1 MKNKLETV
9 QNVGLPTH
17 ELVYR
22 QLRELILFGE
32 IAPGQAVT
40 IQGITDRLAAGMTP
54 VREAIRRLISEG
66 ALQFQGNRRVI
77 VPILTSENLQE
88 LVFARQAIEP
98 QLIILATRNATLDDF
113 DALVSIDSG
122 LDQAIQIGDLG
133 AYLRHN
139 YTFHQMLYGTANA
152 PILAAIADGLW
163 LRFGPSLRVVCGRV
177 GTQSLVDQHKE
188 TLTAMRAGDA
198 ERAARAIREDVM
210 QGMEQIRQVM
220 PVSHR

>member
-139 YTFHQMLYGTANA
+139 YTFHQMLYGIANA

-210 QGMEQIRQVM
+210 QGMEQIRQAM

>member
-139 YTFHQMLYGTANA
+139 YTFHQMLYGIANA

>member
-66 ALQFQGNRRVI
+66 ALQFQGNRREI

-133 AYLRHN
+133 AYLA
-139 YTFHQMLYGTANA
+139 MA
-152 PILAAIADGLW
+152 
-163 LRFGPSLRVVCGRV
+163 LR
-177 GTQSLVDQHKE
+177 
-188 TLTAMRAGDA
+188 
-198 ERAARAIREDVM
+198 
-210 QGMEQIRQVM
+210 
-220 PVSHR
+220 

>member
-88 LVFARQAIEP
+88 LVFARHAIEP

-122 LDQAIQIGDLG
+122 LDQSIQIGDLG
-133 AYLRHN
+133 AYLA
-139 YTFHQMLYGTANA
+139 MA
-152 PILAAIADGLW
+152 
-163 LRFGPSLRVVCGRV
+163 LR
-177 GTQSLVDQHKE
+177 
-188 TLTAMRAGDA
+188 
-198 ERAARAIREDVM
+198 
-210 QGMEQIRQVM
+210 
-220 PVSHR
+220 